1 MTISVSMCTL
11 NGAPFL
17 EEQLESIA
25 LQTRPP
31 DELIVCD
38 DRSDDRTIDI
48 LKEFTDR
55 APFPVRF
62 SINETRLGTSGNFE
76 RAILLAEGEIIAL
89 ADQDDVWD
97 PRKLAL
103 LEAKLSSS
111 PELGLVFTDAELVD
125 DKLSSKGQTV
135 WEAVGFDSRRQ
146 KLLAAGR
153 ALEVLLAN
161 NVVTGATMAFRTRF
175 RDAILP
181 IPVEG
186 SLLHDGWIAL
196 IIAGLAE
203 IGLIDQP
210 LIKYRQHAGQQI
222 GAPITS
228 TAQNVMSAQRTNR
241 NYYLA
246 QAARFQEARERL
258 TLHQTKLFHP
268 RVLSV
273 VDEKITHLN
282 ARAKMPEQRLNRL
295 PLVVRETLNL
305 HYHHFSRGLFS
316 AAKDLLV

>member
-1 MTISVSMCTL
+1 
-11 NGAPFL
+11 
-17 EEQLESIA
+17 
-25 LQTRPP
+25 
-31 DELIVCD
+31 
-38 DRSDDRTIDI
+38 
-48 LKEFTDR
+48 
-55 APFPVRF
+55 
-62 SINETRLGTSGNFE
+62 
-76 RAILLAEGEIIAL
+76 
-89 ADQDDVWD
+89 
-97 PRKLAL
+97 
-103 LEAKLSSS
+103 LEARFSSS
-111 PELGLVFTDAELVD
+111 PGLGLVFTDAELVD

-153 ALEVLLAN
+153 SLEVLLAN

-175 RDAILP
+175 KDAILP

-203 IGLIDQP
+203 IGFIDQP

-228 TAQNVMSAQRTNR
+228 TAQNVMSAQRTDR

-246 QAARFQEARERL
+246 QAARFQQARERL
-258 TLHQTKLFHP
+258 ALHQTKLSHP
-268 RVLSV
+268 GVLSA
-273 VDEKITHLN
+273 VDEKITHLKTR
-282 ARAKMPEQRLNRL
+282 ARMPEQRLNRL
-295 PLVVRETLNL
+295 PLVVREILNL
-305 HYHHFSRGLFS
+305 HYHHFSRGLYS

>member
-11 NGAPFL
+11 NGGPFL
-17 EEQLESIA
+17 EEQLASIA
-25 LQTRPP
+25 LQSRTP

-38 DRSDDRTIDI
+38 DRSDDKTLDI
-48 LKEFTDR
+48 LKEFIKC
-55 APFPVRF
+55 APFPVHL
-62 SINETRLGTSGNFE
+62 SVNERRLGISGNFE
-76 RAILLAEGEIIAL
+76 RAIRLAKGEIIAL

-97 PRKLAL
+97 RRKLAL
-103 LEAKLSSS
+103 LEARFSSS
-111 PELGLVFTDAELVD
+111 PGLGLVFTDAELVD

-153 ALEVLLAN
+153 FLEVLLAN
-161 NVVTGATMAFRTRF
+161 NVVTGATMAFRARF

-203 IGLIDQP
+203 IGFIDQP
-210 LIKYRQHAGQQI
+210 LIKYRQHAAQQI

-228 TAQNVMSAQRTNR
+228 TTQNVMSAQRTDR

-246 QAARFQEARERL
+246 QAARFQQARERL
-258 TLHQTKLFHP
+258 ALHQTELSHP
-268 RVLSV
+268 GVLSV
-273 VDEKITHLN
+273 VDEKITHLK
-282 ARAKMPEQRLNRL
+282 ARARMPKQRLNRL
-295 PLVVRETLNL
+295 PLVVREILNL